1 MDKTTF
7 HKDWR
12 RFLLEIE
19 RSENQIAKE
28 IGQTQQGL
36 NRKIQNAS
44 IRYIE
49 LSEIVEK
56 YGYSISIHKKDE

>member
-7 HKDWR
+7 QKDWR
-12 RFLLEIE
+12 RFLLEVE

-56 YGYSISIHKKDE
+56 YGYSISIHKKEE